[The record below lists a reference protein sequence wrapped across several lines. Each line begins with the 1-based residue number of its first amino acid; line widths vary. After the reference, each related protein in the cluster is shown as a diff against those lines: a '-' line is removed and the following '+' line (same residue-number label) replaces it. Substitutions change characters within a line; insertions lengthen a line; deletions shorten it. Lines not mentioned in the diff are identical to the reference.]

1 MGGEEH
7 RSIGDAADRDGP
19 LVVLGRK
26 PDEFLLDELSFDKS
40 IQAFE
45 RTLPAHPYFL

>member
-19 LVVLGRK
+19 LVLSLAASRTN
-26 PDEFLLDELSFDKS
+26 FLLDELSFDKPS
-40 IQAFE
+40 G
-45 RTLPAHPYFL
+45 L